1 MHTIEKLKRV
11 FLPKELEIKWETI
24 EPFYQ
29 NLLNRNIE
37 SKIDLEEWLLN
48 RSELEAV
55 LEEDF
60 AWRYIRMTCDTTDEK
75 IQQEFEY
82 FATQI
87 EPKVSEL
94 SNKLNEKFLN
104 NQFIEELDENKY
116 GIYVRSLKTQF
127 EIFRESNIPIQMDL
141 QLEQQKFGA
150 IAGAMTIEHKGK
162 EYTLEQAS
170 NFLKSTNRTTR
181 KEVYEKIQ
189 SRRLNDKQKLDE
201 LFSKLIAK
209 RNQVA
214 LNADFENYR
223 DYMFKALGRFDYTA
237 DDCFQFHNAVEK
249 EVVPVLKSI
258 YDKRKVELKLDEL
271 KPYDTEVDTSGKQ
284 AIKPFNGAEEL
295 INKSIEAFA
304 KLHPY
309 FGEKLLTMKENNL
322 IDLDSRKG
330 KAPGG
335 YNYPLSETGA
345 PFIFMN
351 SANSMRDLTT
361 MVHEGGHAIHTFLS
375 NHLELNDFKRVPSE
389 VAEVASMSM
398 ELISM
403 KVWDVFFSDADDLKR
418 AKEEQLKDCLK
429 TLPWVATIDAFQH
442 WLYTNPLHTVEER
455 TSAWLN
461 CFDRFGAGFV
471 NWTGYE
477 EYKAN
482 LWQKQLHLF
491 EVPFYYIEYA
501 IAQLA
506 AIAIYKNFKE
516 NESKALEQYIE
527 ALKLG
532 YTKSIPE
539 IYKTAGI
546 EFNFSA
552 EYIRSLVNFIK
563 VELDSLN

>member
-1 MHTIEKLKRV
+1 MYTLEKLKRN
-11 FLPKELEIKWETI
+11 FLPIDLEINWESI
-24 EPFYQ
+24 EPFYK
-29 NLLNRNIE
+29 NLLERNIDTKE
-37 SKIDLEEWLLN
+37 SLEKWLQD

-55 LEEDF
+55 LEEDY
-60 AWRYIRMTCDTTDEK
+60 AWRYIRMTCDTMDENH
-75 IQQEFEY
+75 QQAFEY

-87 EPKVSEL
+87 DPKVSEL
-94 SNKLNEKFLN
+94 SNKLNDKFLN
-104 NQFIEELDENKY
+104 STYLNSLDQTKY
-116 GIYVRSLKTQF
+116 GIYIRSLKTQF
-127 EIFRESNIPIQMDL
+127 EIFREANIPIQMEL

-150 IAGAMTIEHKGK
+150 IAGAMTIEHDGK
-162 EYTLEQAS
+162 EFTLEQAS
-170 NFLKSTNRTTR
+170 NFLKSTNRSLR
-181 KEVYEKIQ
+181 KEIYEKIQ
-189 SRRLNDKQKLDE
+189 SRRLQDKVQLDE
-201 LFSKLIAK
+201 LFNKLISM

-214 LNADFENYR
+214 INANFNNYR

-237 DDCFQFHNAVEK
+237 EDCFEFHNAIEK

-258 YDKRKVELKLDEL
+258 YEKRKQELKIDAL

-284 AIKPFNGAEEL
+284 AIQPFNGAEEL
-295 INKSIEAFA
+295 IDKSIEAFS

-309 FGEKLLTMKENNL
+309 FGEKLKTMKLNQL
-322 IDLDSRKG
+322 IDLESRKG

-335 YNYPLSETGA
+335 YNYPLSESGA

-375 NHLELNDFKRVPSE
+375 NHLELNDFKRIPSE

-403 KVWDVFFSDADDLKR
+403 KTWDVFFNNADDLKR

-442 WLYTNPLHTVEER
+442 WLYTHPEHSTEER
-455 TSAWLN
+455 TKAWLE
-461 CFDRFGAGFV
+461 CYDRFGAGFV
-471 NWTGYE
+471 DWTGYE
-477 EYKAN
+477 SYKEN

-552 EYIRSLVNFIK
+552 DYIHTLVNFIK
-563 VELDSLN
+563 EELDSLN